1 MVMPGMTISTGL
13 RAIDLALFL
22 DGLLRKNTAA
32 ARLTG
37 AELVRS

>member
-1 MVMPGMTISTGL
+1 MAGMTISTRL

-22 DGLLRKNTAA
+22 DGLLRKNTAV

-37 AELVRS
+37 G

>member
-1 MVMPGMTISTGL
+1 MPGMTISTML

-22 DGLLRKNTAA
+22 DLLLRKNTAV

-37 AELVRS
+37 A